1 MALKYFDS
9 LVHVTE
15 DGTWLGG
22 TRYDASEDRLIR
34 ELDACGPDTRACLV
48 AIAGHASNEAVQN
61 VARKHP
67 GRFIPVGSIDPG
79 GCADPV
85 EVDRKVGALA
95 RQGFLGLKLHPR
107 LNGYDPLHDHSLA
120 AIEAAG
126 RHGLVVFL
134 CTLFRQRDL
143 ATKHPT
149 DIVDIIATEN
159 RDVRIVLLHGAGAM
173 PLSLFEMVRM
183 HPQLILDVSFTIMR
197 YAESS
202 VDQDLRFIF
211 RGLDQRVTVG
221 SDFPEYSPGEAM
233 RRFEMLSEGV
243 PMEKIE
249 NIRFRNLE
257 RLFEGKRAFAEVA
270 AGTGEKR

>member
-1 MALKYFDS
+1 VKYFDS
-9 LVHVTE
+9 LVHVTD

-22 TRYDASEDRLIR
+22 NRYDASSDRLMR

-48 AIAGHASNEAVQN
+48 AIAGHASNGAVEDL
-61 VARKHP
+61 ARKHP
-67 GRFIPVGSIDPG
+67 NRFTPVGSIDPG
-79 GCADPV
+79 RCADPV
-85 EVDRKVGALA
+85 EVDRQVATLA
-95 RQGFLGLKLHPR
+95 RRGFLGLKLHPR

-134 CTLFRQRDL
+134 CTLFRQRDR
-143 ATKHPT
+143 ATRHPT
-149 DIVDIIATEN
+149 DIVDIIATKN
-159 RDVRIVLLHGAGAM
+159 RDVPIVLLHGTGGT
-173 PLSLFEMVRM
+173 PLSLFEMVRT

-197 YAESS
+197 YAWSS

-221 SDFPEYSPGEAM
+221 SDFPEYTPGEAM
-233 RRFEMLSEGV
+233 RRFEMLSEGLPSV
-243 PMEKIE
+243 KIE

-257 RLFEGKRAFAEVA
+257 RLFEGKLTFEGLVERA
-270 AGTGEKR
+270 GEKQ

>member
-1 MALKYFDS
+1 MEYFDS

-22 TRYDASEDRLIR
+22 TRYDASEGRLMR
-34 ELDACGPDTRACLV
+34 ELDACGPSTRACLV
-48 AIAGHASNEAVQN
+48 AIAGHASNEAVEQ
-61 VARKHP
+61 VYEKHP
-67 GRFIPVGSIDPG
+67 GRFIPVGSIDPSR
-79 GCADPV
+79 CADPT
-85 EVDRKVGALA
+85 EVDAQIATLA
-95 RQGFLGLKLHPR
+95 RRGFLGLKLHCR
-107 LNGYDPLHDHSLA
+107 LNGYDPLHENALS
-120 AIEAAG
+120 AIESAG

-143 ATKHPT
+143 ATRHPS

-159 RDVRIVLLHGAGAM
+159 RDVPIVLLHGTGAM

-197 YAESS
+197 YAGSS

-221 SDFPEYSPGEAM
+221 SDFPEYTPGEAM
-233 RRFEMLSEGV
+233 RRFETLSKGL
-243 PMEKIE
+243 PPEKIE

-257 RLFEGKRAFAEVA
+257 RLFDKSGRAELSARGGVPKR
-270 AGTGEKR
+270 